1 MHCLSKEADLGIPAC
16 MTIDECCLYNNFQKF
31 VALNKSL
38 LVQKA
43 NFSFGRTNE
52 PNGP

>member
-31 VALNKSL
+31 VALNKSYL
-38 LVQKA
+38 
-43 NFSFGRTNE
+43 NFQVLYRKTNGISKE
-52 PNGP
+52 HF